1 MDFDIECPQCPS
13 EGIIDAIR
21 NTSLFSSQQREEIN
35 YLVKTMQNLL
45 QCAMVENSRCQS
57 SKAPRCF
64 GVSFLIKLEPAGLW
78 LYLKETP
85 AKFFPLN
92 FAKLLKSTYF
102 EDSLRT
108 AASIYASSQSHPL
121 PHRQLP
127 RTSKYSRNVG
137 GNEL

>member
-45 QCAMVENSRCQS
+45 QYAMVENSRCQS

-121 PHRQLP
+121 PHRLLP

-137 GNEL
+137 GNKL